1 MSQRTVWKQ
10 SMQRNKPLRDKS
22 AWAWR
27 EETSAAIQSRWQ
39 HGYREGDERSKAVE
53 EQEWCSERWVSSGWE
68 MGVWTKLLLQM
79 VWDMRAAEPKVT
91 KGFWHEDQGGKA
103 GWWSTATC
111 FQNRYLCA
119 LLTAKLP
126 PAFHNELRQ
135 SWPLSSHHL
144 SFILQLWCLG
154 SCKWIVSR

>member
-91 KGFWHEDQGGKA
+91 KAFGMRIRVEKQDGEVQLHVSKTGTFVHF
-103 GWWSTATC
+103 SL
-111 FQNRYLCA
+111 QNY
-119 LLTAKLP
+119 
-126 PAFHNELRQ
+126 
-135 SWPLSSHHL
+135 
-144 SFILQLWCLG
+144 LQLSIMSSGNLG
-154 SCKWIVSR
+154 LSPATIWASFCNFDVWAVASGL